1 MHLNKTQTH
10 THTQVN
16 KEHTRVNKQTNNN
29 KNKAKKCMQQLKAN
43 TSKQL
48 LLTNYAILTNE
59 LNPTTQ
65 FLRNQPSLGART
77 KQTKHEHNK

>member
-1 MHLNKTQTH
+1 MNKYAPEQNPNTH
-10 THTQVN
+10 THTSKQGT
-16 KEHTRVNKQTNNN
+16 HTGKQTNNN
-29 KNKAKKCMQQLKAN
+29 KNKAKKCMQQLKTN

-77 KQTKHEHNK
+77 EADQA

>member
-1 MHLNKTQTH
+1 
-10 THTQVN
+10 
-16 KEHTRVNKQTNNN
+16 
-29 KNKAKKCMQQLKAN
+29 MQQLKTN

-77 KQTKHEHNK
+77 KADQAWTQQINTLSAEENFPSIFIPAS

>member
-1 MHLNKTQTH
+1 
-10 THTQVN
+10 
-16 KEHTRVNKQTNNN
+16 
-29 KNKAKKCMQQLKAN
+29 MQQLKAN

-77 KQTKHEHNK
+77 EADQAWTQQINTLSAEENCPSTIIPASQQQKQALV